1 MENLTNERRDQ
12 IMDFYLTLNNHD
24 LEYLLCLASD
34 RIGVPVDKGDHVDYQ
49 TMLFAHKHGAM
60 IDIVT
65 REFNERI
72 DEEMEKRQDKQIDNL
87 LNDE

>member
-24 LEYLLCLASD
+24 LEYLLCLAAE
-34 RIGVPVDKGDHVDYQ
+34 RITVPVDMGDHVDCQ
-49 TMLFAHKHGAM
+49 TMLFAHKNGAF
-60 IDIVT
+60 IDVVT
-65 REFNERI
+65 KEFHNRI
-72 DEEMEKRQDKQIDNL
+72 EEEKGKQIDNL